1 MTEEVDLNA
10 MKRVVEM
17 YIFEKKGRRIQ
28 IVFDDLMMMRRH
40 FQMLSEAYDFVV
52 AYNNKKNN

>member
-10 MKRVVEM
+10 MKRVVEN

-28 IVFDDLMMMRRH
+28 IVFDDLMRMRIH
-40 FQMLSEAYDFVV
+40 FAMLCEAYDFVV

>member
-10 MKRVVEM
+10 MKRVIET

-28 IVFDDLMMMRRH
+28 IVFDDLMSMRRH
-40 FQMLSEAYDFVV
+40 FQMLSEVYDFVV

>member
-1 MTEEVDLNA
+1 MTQEVDLNA
-10 MKRVVEM
+10 MKRVIET

-28 IVFDDLMMMRRH
+28 IVFDDLMSMRRH

>member
-10 MKRVVEM
+10 MKRVVEN

-28 IVFDDLMMMRRH
+28 IVFDDLMNMRRH
-40 FQMLSEAYDFVV
+40 FQMLSQAYDFVRKQQ
-52 AYNNKKNN
+52 NNK

>member
-10 MKRVVEM
+10 MKRVIET

-28 IVFDDLMMMRRH
+28 IVFDDLMSMRRH

>member
-10 MKRVVEM
+10 MKRVIEN

-28 IVFDDLMMMRRH
+28 IVFDDLMSMRRH

>member
-10 MKRVVEM
+10 MKRVVEN

-28 IVFDDLMMMRRH
+28 IVFDDMMRMRIH
-40 FQMLSEAYDFVV
+40 FQMLCEAFDFIRKQQ
-52 AYNNKKNN
+52 NNN

>member
-10 MKRVVEM
+10 MKRVVEN

-28 IVFDDLMMMRRH
+28 IVFDDLMRMRIH

>member
-10 MKRVVEM
+10 MKRVVEN

-28 IVFDDLMMMRRH
+28 IVFDDMMRMRIH
-40 FQMLSEAYDFVV
+40 FQMLCEAFDFVRKQQ
-52 AYNNKKNN
+52 NTK

>member
-10 MKRVVEM
+10 MKRVIEN
-17 YIFEKKGRRIQ
+17 YIFEKKERRIQ
-28 IVFDDLMMMRRH
+28 IVFDDLMRMRIH

-52 AYNNKKNN
+52 AYNNNKNN

>member
-10 MKRVVEM
+10 MKRVVEN

-28 IVFDDLMMMRRH
+28 IVFDDMMSMRRH
-40 FQMLSEAYDFVV
+40 FQMLCEAFDFVRKQQ
-52 AYNNKKNN
+52 NNK

>member
-10 MKRVVEM
+10 MKRVIET

-28 IVFDDLMMMRRH
+28 IVFDDLMSMRRH
-40 FQMLSEAYDFVV
+40 FQILSEAYDFVV

>member
-10 MKRVVEM
+10 MKRVVEN

-28 IVFDDLMMMRRH
+28 IVFDDMMSMRRH
-40 FQMLSEAYDFVV
+40 FQMLCEAYDFVV

>member
-10 MKRVVEM
+10 MKRVIEN

-28 IVFDDLMMMRRH
+28 IVFDDLMRMRIH
-40 FQMLSEAYDFVV
+40 FQMLSETYDFVV

>member
-10 MKRVVEM
+10 MKRVIEN

-28 IVFDDLMMMRRH
+28 IVFDDMMRMRIH
-40 FQMLSEAYDFVV
+40 FQMLCEAFDFIRKQQ
-52 AYNNKKNN
+52 NTK